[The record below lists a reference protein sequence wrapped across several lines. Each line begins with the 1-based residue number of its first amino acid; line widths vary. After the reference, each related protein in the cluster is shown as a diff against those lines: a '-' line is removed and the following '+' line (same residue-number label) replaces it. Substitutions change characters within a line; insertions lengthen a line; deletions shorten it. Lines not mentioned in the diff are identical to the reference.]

1 MNNRVARL
9 GTAAV
14 LLLALASIAS
24 AQAEPQITEGPN
36 FHRVDERLYRGGQ
49 PRPGQLQRLAALGIK
64 TVVNLRA
71 ADERSRAEEA
81 EAQAAGLRYF
91 NVPMPLYAR
100 PADRQVEQVL
110 DLINDPQ
117 NQPVFVHCKR
127 GADRTGTIIAAYR
140 ISHDGWTSTQ
150 AKHEA
155 TRYGMS
161 QAQFEMRDYITDYH
175 RRRMG
180 LGKWGDLRTDIT
192 GTAAAVTRRSLE
204 KSYSVTRRGLRR
216 LKLTIP

>member
-1 MNNRVARL
+1 MNNRPVRF

-24 AQAEPQITEGPN
+24 AQGAPQVTEVPN
-36 FHRVDERLYRGGQ
+36 FHRVNERLYRGGQ
-49 PRPGQLQRLAALGIK
+49 PRPGQLRRLAALGIK

-71 ADERSRAEEA
+71 ADEHSRAEEA

-91 NVPMPLYAR
+91 NVPMPGYAR
-100 PADRQVEQVL
+100 PADRRVEQVL
-110 DLINDPQ
+110 DVINDPQ

-150 AKHEA
+150 AKQEA

-161 QAQFEMRDYITDYH
+161 QVQFEMRDYITDYH
-175 RRRMG
+175 RRRVG

-192 GTAAAVTRRSLE
+192 GTAAAVTRRTLE
-204 KSYSVTRRGLRR
+204 KSCSATRRGLRL
-216 LKLTIP
+216 LKLTTP